1 MVYGVGSGGAKRN
14 ERCVRGDYEWSPL
27 ERKDGA
33 NEWRHVSE
41 KEQGRLGQAHNK
53 RKNVW
58 VVIDVD
64 TMGVVG
70 GDFLKTY
77 L

>member
-1 MVYGVGSGGAKRN
+1 MVSGVGSGGAKRN
-14 ERCVRGDYEWSPL
+14 GRWVRDDYEWSPL

-33 NEWRHVSE
+33 SGWRHVSD
-41 KEQGRLGQAHNK
+41 KEEGGLGHAQNK
-53 RKNVW
+53 RKNMW

-64 TMGVVG
+64 TMGVVDG
-70 GDFLKTY
+70 GFLKTY